1 MLDKYVYHLCHWV
14 NRPIDPQVFLPI
26 ALFKL
31 NDSLVSTCAYL
42 IVSSVFKLLSLS
54 LLLNSQDG
62 SFAASGNMGNRN
74 THCYNLDQSDQDA
87 LPVNKLMAKNFL
99 GSGIT
104 YK

>member
-26 ALFKL
+26 SLFKL

-54 LLLNSQDG
+54 LLMNSQDG
-62 SFAASGNMGNRN
+62 SSAASGNMGNRN